1 MADKGLNL
9 FGECASRHVNLSP
22 QEKRTSSSGG
32 RGSKMYKFGTIANSQ
47 GTPIEINPLSANPTK
62 RSNALKQFVGKLLIN
77 CLNVLEHF
85 LWLTLRGLTNI
96 VHCQSKNFNET
107 NGTVKVHL

>member
-1 MADKGLNL
+1 MAGKGLNL

-77 CLNVLEHF
+77 CLSVLEHF
-85 LWLTLRGLTNI
+85 
-96 VHCQSKNFNET
+96 V
-107 NGTVKVHL
+107 

>member
-77 CLNVLEHF
+77 CLSVLEHF
-85 LWLTLRGLTNI
+85 
-96 VHCQSKNFNET
+96 V
-107 NGTVKVHL
+107 